1 MKRNSIRFSH
11 QVLGTVSALAFFASV
26 ATGQYAIDNNLQQG
40 GGGVNQPGQ
49 VYNYGAGNDIVT
61 GNVTGSNYFRGDVG
75 YRAPGEFRGSAG
87 SDSQF
92 RFRADSYGTSGGG
105 AYGNYGSGGAGGYG
119 AGGYSQSNPV
129 YRSSTGV
136 SAGDLYGR
144 TPTDILLN
152 PSDAT
157 SRPYQAGS
165 SSMIESGRRDGA
177 GYSAGFSAGNQIGT
191 YRQPD
196 GKVLQVTAS
205 PLTGVRAT
213 EFGASGPGRNAY
225 QTTGGDGTTFSTPGE
240 ASGTPGAPGSPADPA
255 AGGASSFMVNP
266 ADRQAYQGGDTP
278 RQPTSF
284 EPNMDNRVETRITP
298 ERPSA
303 RPMTL
308 DERIAVL
315 EARRLGAE
323 GTTHTVPG
331 QDAYM
336 QWVKQESDRRTL
348 AGGGR
353 IATDTTDAGNQLIKT
368 ETPTTTTARMAE
380 YNAALNTFQTVDPL
394 SAALSAI
401 GTPPGS
407 PGSATGTTPGTT
419 STTAGGTT
427 PGIVDPIGSY
437 DFIGQGEVKQPDA
450 KTAAEDMAAMREAM
464 LRARAVT
471 PAVTVETQPR
481 TGATATTTTTPK
493 PETNFSTTTQPAV
506 PDATRALARPLDQ
519 QDPKRLEQMEKLIA
533 EAEGDLRAGRYF
545 DADGRFRFVV
555 AVYPNELRGRAGMIH
570 AQLGAGYVRSAGANL
585 RTLLEEYPDQVAM
598 KHQRTFLPQ
607 GARLAEVTNLLK
619 DVINDGKNGQAAILL
634 AYLGYQTSDKELVQ
648 YGLDRAQEYQPDDAM
663 IAVLRRAWQN
673 QGE

>member
-1 MKRNSIRFSH
+1 MKRYSIKFKR
-11 QVLGTVSALAFFASV
+11 QIVGAVSALAFSASV

-105 AYGNYGSGGAGGYG
+105 AYGNYGSGGYG
-119 AGGYSQSNPV
+119 AGGYSQPNSV

-165 SSMIESGRRDGA
+165 SSMIESGRREGA
-177 GYSAGFSAGNQIGT
+177 GYSAGFGAGNQIGT
-191 YRQPD
+191 YRQAD

-225 QTTGGDGTTFSTPGE
+225 EAAGGDGTTFSTPGD
-240 ASGTPGAPGSPADPA
+240 ASGTPGSPSDPA

-266 ADRQAYQGGDTP
+266 ADRQAYQGDTP

-298 ERPSA
+298 ERPNA

-323 GTTHTVPG
+323 GGTITVPG

-380 YNAALNTFQTVDPL
+380 YNAALNTYQTVDPL
-394 SAALSAI
+394 SAALAAI

-407 PGSATGTTPGTT
+407 PGSPGSATGTTTGTPG
-419 STTAGGTT
+419 STM
-427 PGIVDPIGSY
+427 PGIVDPMGSY

-471 PAVTVETQPR
+471 PATTAETQPR
-481 TGATATTTTTPK
+481 TGATATTTTPQAETRFSATTDSASPTPG
-493 PETNFSTTTQPAV
+493 
-506 PDATRALARPLDQ
+506 RALARPLDQ

-585 RTLLEEYPDQVAM
+585 RTLLEEYPDHVAM